1 MSSTK
6 QSHEHTLH
14 QVRLPN
20 DFAFE
25 VFPNGLYRELNG
37 GVLIR
42 MLLAYDCHKFVNP
55 NESAKH
61 CSLQWI
67 KVYRYR
73 LMPRHS
79 VV

>member
-1 MSSTK
+1 MQLSTYFHQDMSSTK

-42 MLLAYDCHKFVNP
+42 ML
-55 NESAKH
+55 
-61 CSLQWI
+61 
-67 KVYRYR
+67 
-73 LMPRHS
+73 
-79 VV
+79 